1 MATSKFSYGYEDI
14 LESFGTEKIENR
26 YNTIEA
32 YLKAY
37 IQRCR
42 IENKVRISTS
52 LLNQA
57 IIDYFADVHR
67 LKDFHKID
75 KINYIKIHAY
85 SAYWLLKRKPIQIV
99 EEEEDGEDLELAFV
113 NENFVASYLVHFLNE
128 NKQVT
133 IKEKNRDDY
142 MEFYENLKY
151 SLRYRLVTAQTI
163 ETMLEAYIAGRRF
176 ENSLDYQS

>member
-1 MATSKFSYGYEDI
+1 MATSRFSYGYDDI
-14 LESFGTEKIENR
+14 IESFGIEKIENR
-26 YNTIEA
+26 YDTIEK
-32 YLKAY
+32 YLTTY
-37 IQRCR
+37 IQRCH

-57 IIDYFADVHR
+57 IIDYFADIHR
-67 LKDFHKID
+67 LKDFHKIE
-75 KINYIKIHAY
+75 KVNYIKIHAY

-99 EEEEDGEDLELAFV
+99 EEETDGEDLELAFA

-133 IKEKNRDDY
+133 IKENVRDDY
-142 MEFYENLKY
+142 LEFYENLKY
-151 SLRYRLVTAQTI
+151 SLRYRLITAQTI

-176 ENSLDYQS
+176 ESSLN